1 MQLTY
6 LGHSGIALEIDS
18 SATDAATSYKG
29 QVLID
34 PFLTGN
40 PVATLDASDL
50 SPSHIVVTHAHGDH
64 YGDTEA
70 IATHANATLI
80 STFEIVN
87 YAAKKGVNGHGM
99 NIGGGYSFGFGRVTF
114 TPAWHSSAFP
124 DGTYGGMPM
133 GTVIESEGKTLYH
146 AGDTALFS
154 DMRLIGETWSLDLAL
169 LPIGDNFTMGP
180 SAALKAVALLSPK
193 VVIPIHY
200 NTFDVITQDANAFKA
215 QIERETNARCVVLE
229 PGQQYTL

>member
-6 LGHSGIALEIDS
+6 LGHSAIALELPN
-18 SATDAATSYKG
+18 
-29 QVLID
+29 QQLLID
-34 PFLTGN
+34 PFISGN
-40 PVATLDASDL
+40 PVAKASPDDF
-50 SPSHIVVTHAHGDH
+50 SPSHIIVTHAHGDH

-70 IATHANATLI
+70 IATRSGAMLV

-87 YAAKKGVNGHGM
+87 YAANNDVNGHGM
-99 NIGGGYSFGFGRVTF
+99 NIGGGYDFDFGQVTF

-133 GTVIESEGKTLYH
+133 GVVVESGGKTLYH

-154 DMRLIGETWSLDLAL
+154 DMKLIGSKWSIDVAL

-180 SAALKAVALLSPK
+180 TDALTAIALLEPK
-193 VVIPIHY
+193 VVIPVHY
-200 NTFDVITQDANAFKA
+200 NTFDLIAQDAQTFKA
-215 QIERETNARCVVLE
+215 QVEANTNATCVVLE
-229 PGQQYTL
+229 PGQTHDV